1 MVRQDLLRTEP
12 ETLHHAGAKAF
23 DQDIGFRDDRVR
35 LGKAGGILEIE
46 FDHAPPAMDELS
58 RIALPLPGARNRY
71 DIGAHVG
78 QQHRCEWSRANGGE
92 FDHPDISQGTGH
104 RRPVRFMVAHGI
116 LRADTVR

>member
-1 MVRQDLLRTEP
+1 MARQDLLRAEP
-12 ETLHHAGAKAF
+12 ETLHDAGAKAF

-35 LGKAGGILEIE
+35 LSKAGGILEIE

-78 QQHRCEWSRANGGE
+78 QQHCREWSGANGRE

-104 RRPVRFMVAHGI
+104 RRPVRLMVAHRI
-116 LRADTVR
+116 L